1 MDNMFF
7 DIDMENLP
15 KHIAIIM
22 DGNGRWAT
30 KRGFSRSVG
39 HKAGADNIKKLCL
52 HAADVGVKYLSLYAF
67 STENFK
73 RSAEEVNFLMDL
85 FIRVFTTE
93 FKVFEENNVK
103 VLFSGRREPLS
114 KKVLET
120 MDGIVERTKNNTALV
135 LNICLNYGGQSEIA
149 DTTKKICQMY
159 KDGLI
164 KLEDITP
171 EFIQHNLY
179 QDLPPL
185 DFVIRTSGE
194 LRISN
199 FMPYQS
205 SYAEYYFPKILFPDF
220 DNVEFDKAIEEF
232 NKRNRRFGGYDENK
246 SN

>member
-1 MDNMFF
+1 MNKDF
-7 DIDMENLP
+7 IIP
-15 KHIAIIM
+15 CHVGIIM

-120 MDGIVERTKNNTALV
+120 MDGIVERTKNNTDLV

-232 NKRNRRFGGYDENK
+232 NKRKRRFGGYDENK

>member
-1 MDNMFF
+1 MNKDF
-7 DIDMENLP
+7 IIP
-15 KHIAIIM
+15 CHVGIIM

-30 KRGFSRSVG
+30 KRGLSRSAG
-39 HKAGADNIKKLCL
+39 HRAGADNLKKLCL

-85 FIRVFTTE
+85 FVKMFTTE
-93 FKVFEENNVK
+93 FKVLEENNVK

-114 KKVLET
+114 NKVLET
-120 MDGIVERTKNNTALV
+120 MDKIVEKTKKNSALV
-135 LNICLNYGGQSEIA
+135 LNICLNYGGQSEIV

-164 KLEDITP
+164 KLEDITS

-220 DNVEFDKAIEEF
+220 DNEEFDKAIEEF
-232 NKRNRRFGGYDENK
+232 NKRSRRFGGYDEEK

>member
-1 MDNMFF
+1 MNKDF
-7 DIDMENLP
+7 IIP
-15 KHIAIIM
+15 CHVGIIM

-194 LRISN
+194 LRTSN

-220 DNVEFDKAIEEF
+220 DNIEFDKAIEEF

>member
-1 MDNMFF
+1 MNKDF
-7 DIDMENLP
+7 IIP
-15 KHIAIIM
+15 CHVGIIM

-85 FIRVFTTE
+85 FIKVFTTE

-120 MDGIVERTKNNTALV
+120 MDGIVERTKNNTDLV

-194 LRISN
+194 LRTSN

-232 NKRNRRFGGYDENK
+232 NKINRRFGGYDENK

>member
-1 MDNMFF
+1 MNKDF
-7 DIDMENLP
+7 IIP
-15 KHIAIIM
+15 CHVGIIM

-30 KRGFSRSVG
+30 KRGLSRSAG

-73 RSAEEVNFLMDL
+73 RSVEEVNFLMDL

-194 LRISN
+194 LRTSN

>member
-1 MDNMFF
+1 MNKDF
-7 DIDMENLP
+7 IIP
-15 KHIAIIM
+15 CHVGIIM

-30 KRGFSRSVG
+30 KRGLSRSVG

-135 LNICLNYGGQSEIA
+135 LNICLNYGGQCEIA
-149 DTTKKICQMY
+149 DATKKICQMY

-194 LRISN
+194 LRTSN

>member
-1 MDNMFF
+1 MNKDF
-7 DIDMENLP
+7 IIP
-15 KHIAIIM
+15 CHVGIIM

-30 KRGFSRSVG
+30 KRGLSRSVG

-73 RSAEEVNFLMDL
+73 RSVEEVNFLMDL

-120 MDGIVERTKNNTALV
+120 MDEIVERTKNNTALV

-149 DTTKKICQMY
+149 DATKKICQMY

-194 LRISN
+194 LRTSN

-220 DNVEFDKAIEEF
+220 DNAEFDKAIEEF
-232 NKRNRRFGGYDENK
+232 NKRNRRFGGYDEEK